1 MEEYSR
7 LEAFK
12 RRVLDPA
19 VKQVNEHTDIT
30 VEYEQHK
37 NGRVITGFTFRFKVK
52 KDKKKISA
60 EVAGDN
66 ANSDMST
73 IDGLN
78 DNQLGRIARNPSFV
92 ADYNELVSSTSPAG
106 QDMKVWEAEMIK
118 RLKKDHLQFKK
129 RPIREYLVY

>member
-1 MEEYSR
+1 M
-7 LEAFK
+7 
-12 RRVLDPA
+12 
-19 VKQVNEHTDIT
+19 
-30 VEYEQHK
+30 
-37 NGRVITGFTFRFKVK
+37 K
-52 KDKKKISA
+52 KDKKKIVI

-78 DNQLGRIARNPSFV
+78 DNQLGRIARNPSFI

-106 QDMKVWEAEMIK
+106 QDMRVWEVEMIK
-118 RLKKDHLQFKK
+118 RLKKDALQFKK